1 MRHRTQR
8 QPTYD
13 LPNMKAV
20 ADESRSYTDPKA
32 SYPLAQTARDAQAEG
47 RSRQGSR

>member
-1 MRHRTQR
+1 MAHRTQR

-20 ADESRSYTDPKA
+20 ADETRSYTDPNAHYPIAQKA
-32 SYPLAQTARDAQAEG
+32 HAAQAEG
-47 RSRQGSR
+47 RSRQASR